1 MRISSGGVGTPVG
14 GGDMVKQEMEGLHKT
29 IEEQKKIIEEK
40 QNENEAAKLVCKEL
54 EEKINKQTV
63 VNVRIQKQN
72 VPTIKIL

>member
-1 MRISSGGVGTPVG
+1 
-14 GGDMVKQEMEGLHKT
+14 MVKQEMEGLHKT

-54 EEKINKQTV
+54 EEKISKQTV

-72 VPTIKIL
+72 VPTIKIQ